1 MPRKQTLNP
10 NAKDKRLGVIMSEEM
25 WKELRRISYETNLSM
40 NELSRE
46 GINYIIKKYRNSKK

>member
-25 WKELRRISYETNLSM
+25 WKELRRISYETKDRKSVV
-40 NELSRE
+40 
-46 GINYIIKKYRNSKK
+46 

>member
-10 NAKDKRLGVIMSEEM
+10 SPKDKRLGVIMSEEM

-46 GINYIIKKYRNSKK
+46 GINYIIRKYSNSKK

>member
-1 MPRKQTLNP
+1 MSRKQTLNL
-10 NAKDKRLGVIMSEEM
+10 NSKDKRLGVIMPEEM

-46 GINYIIKKYRNSKK
+46 GINYIIKKYSNSKK